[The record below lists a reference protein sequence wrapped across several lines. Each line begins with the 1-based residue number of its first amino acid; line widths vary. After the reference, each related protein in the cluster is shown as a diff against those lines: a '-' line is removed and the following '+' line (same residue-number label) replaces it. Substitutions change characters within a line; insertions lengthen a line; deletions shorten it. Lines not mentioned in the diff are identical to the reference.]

1 MLTLSRRAGE
11 SLILNDDIEVI
22 IQEINRSHVKI
33 SIDAPDD
40 VKILREELYVKM
52 KEGKAESFD

>member
-11 SLILNDDIEVI
+11 SLMFNDDIEVI
-22 IQEINRSHVKI
+22 IQEINRGHVKI
-33 SIDAPDD
+33 SIVAPDD

-52 KEGKAESFD
+52 KEGKAEFFD

>member
-11 SLILNDDIEVI
+11 SLILNDDIEII
-22 IQEINRSHVKI
+22 IQEINRSYVKI

-40 VKILREELYVKM
+40 VRILREELYEKI
-52 KEGKAESFD
+52 KEGKAESV